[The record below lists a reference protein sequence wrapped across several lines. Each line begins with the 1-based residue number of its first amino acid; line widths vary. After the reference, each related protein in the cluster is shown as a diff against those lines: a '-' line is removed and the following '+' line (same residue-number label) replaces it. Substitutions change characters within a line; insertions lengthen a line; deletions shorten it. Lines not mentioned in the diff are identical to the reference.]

1 MIDDNKLKLIIYEIY
16 PNYKKI
22 DSLIIALTTILRA
35 IQCYFFDDNNIIFNN
50 VLTLNNFRNLK
61 SIIMNIFYYIKP
73 ENLPKFTEFK
83 DISNPELTNIR
94 REFEKITSSG
104 ENKFQLS
111 VTKISVND
119 QQYLQNFVNLLVPSI
134 MKMSNKLYVNWI
146 NVQPISRAEWMST
159 QKFARTREV
168 YLNQNYEDDVELYIN
183 SSGDNDY
190 IFENRVYIGDIYNV
204 IRNLIFERIKI
215 HKIMIFYYVKSN
227 KLVSY
232 YETLSNYFNFEKKNI
247 FTKYIDFRLMP
258 YEDQN
263 NFKEFCRYL
272 RNLVYI
278 DNDRLKIFSEDDM
291 KLYFGVYYFNQIPF
305 QKIEDKDRALYR
317 NINELLYNIKNNEMK
332 EFGDFFARNITNKE
346 LNQIY
351 DTYINNE
358 TYTKEFF
365 KYIQKEVVGY
375 NSSIFTNKNFKEN
388 GMQEKII
395 YNFFKNWMIDPDPDT
410 EKDGTYTLLPQN
422 YDHLTKKQKIR
433 FIGQINRKE
442 IIPFN
447 INRIELKS
455 NGLIDKEKHQDFIMD
470 GGELIYLIFETMQKE
485 GILSKIIFNPKCVDK
500 NRQGHNN
507 KFLKR
512 NMRENVFNEE
522 NIDKFNN
529 CFYYLGNVSYKDLK
543 IPNYKLNK
551 NFTLYEHLS
560 DEKYGVAFYT
570 QYATNWVSQLFMYFK
585 FLNCR
590 VLYVTGATGVGKS
603 TQVPKLLFYGLK
615 AFNFKISGKMIC
627 TQPRVDP
634 TVGIPEFVSK
644 ELGLLMKSEIE
655 GEKVNEPALSRY
667 LQYQH
672 QKDKIVDN
680 YTPTFLKFATDGL
693 FFEQLINNPTLKE
706 ENILNLK
713 LKSQKENPFTT
724 KNMYDIIGVDE
735 AHEHNKN
742 MDYILTIMRN
752 ALYYNN
758 DLKLVIISATMDDD
772 EKYYRYYYRHIDDN
786 LMYPLNRLVL
796 NTNEDDQKFATRH
809 LIDRRIHIEPP
820 PVPGQSAT
828 KFPVKDIYLS
838 EDADDYETSEK
849 NAMKTIQNICTNT
862 SEGHILLFTTGKKE
876 IEKLSRFYVENL
888 PQNILVFPYFSE
900 MPNAVKYKGDVQVI
914 ETKLSNYNFDRSS
927 FIDFMFKLIKED
939 QIKKTNVKYSRV
951 VIIATNVAEASITI
965 ENLRF
970 VVEMGY
976 FNFVGYNYDT
986 GLPIIKKEKID
997 ENSRL
1002 QRRGRTGRVCPG
1014 TVYYMYKKNARKNVI
1029 SIKNIESSNITFDYL
1044 KFLPEKSNEI
1054 AFFNKNNDPYYAKL
1068 INNNITKEDI
1078 LSDFQKK
1085 KGYDQIIKTQFL
1097 YENDI
1102 LQPFNLDFKDE
1113 YLVDPENDKKKIILN
1128 LLNLDFKV
1136 LYSYKETGFDPEV
1149 LFDNY
1154 GLFFITHPE
1163 ESNIIRLNT
1172 FIIVQYRENFNDNWK
1187 PFNISNDIKFK
1198 KMAKIFTE
1206 LIEYS
1211 FIKKLPNPY
1220 EFKKLEFIK
1229 YYKIITKSKLDFMIK
1244 NFGEKL
1250 SVVYLISKLFNRS
1263 DDILLLI
1270 SLLKAC
1276 DFDLRNLIYSKKGKN
1291 PKTGKIIE
1299 LYNVTKYLKNIDYNS
1314 QLLQLY
1320 NIAQDIYIYM
1330 LPILQKELKSK
1341 NIYIN
1346 LQLIDKLKIKE
1357 FIEIKDYNDSI
1368 INSISYKFNRNVFM
1382 LNLDERKLLDKII
1395 KDTGD
1400 NENKPHDYLIKQIDN
1415 IFTDFFKNNNSL
1427 LDLIS
1432 KHFLINKKIFPEFIK
1447 TYITYKITNFFDK
1460 EINENINS
1468 GTQNKDAL
1476 LNKLTLSENKPTSIL
1491 NSFYG
1496 AFRLNNDLLSGNETT
1511 LFQTDVYKRENI
1523 GIAGKDKFFYIEKNV
1538 LDIIDF
1544 KTKLPTKLVLYN
1556 LLNRLNFK
1564 IIDFKK
1570 IFEKID

>member
-1 MIDDNKLKLIIYEIY
+1 MIENSKLKLIISQIF

-22 DSLIIALTTILRA
+22 NILLDPLKLILSA
-35 IQCYFFDDNNIIFNN
+35 INVYFFDNNEAIFYN
-50 VLTLNNFRNLK
+50 VITLNNFRNLK

-83 DISNPELTNIR
+83 DTSNEELTNIY
-94 REFEKITSSG
+94 REFVKISSAG
-104 ENKFQLS
+104 ENKFKLNP
-111 VTKISVND
+111 TKIALND
-119 QQYLQNFVNLLVPSI
+119 EEYLKNFVNLIVPSI

-146 NVQPISRAEWMST
+146 NVQPIPLLEYRKT
-159 QKFARTREV
+159 QY
-168 YLNQNYEDDVELYIN
+168 YLETIELYKNQNYVDDVELFIN
-183 SSGDNDY
+183 SNGSYNY
-190 IFENRVYIGDIYNV
+190 KFKNRLYIGDIYNV
-204 IRNLIFERIKI
+204 IRNFIFERIKI
-215 HKIMIFYYVKSN
+215 HKIMIFYYVKNN

-232 YETLSNYFNFEKKNI
+232 YETLSDYFNLEKNNI

-263 NFKEFCRYL
+263 NFKQFCRYL

-278 DNDRLKIFSEDDM
+278 DNNRLKIFSEDDM

-305 QKIEDKDRALYR
+305 QKIEDKDRSLYR
-317 NINELLYNIKNNEMK
+317 NIKELLYDIKNNEIK
-332 EFGDFFARNITNKE
+332 EFGDFFARNITDKE

-365 KYIQKEVVGY
+365 KYIQKEVIGY
-375 NSSIFTNKNFKEN
+375 NESIFSNLKLKEN
-388 GMQEKII
+388 GIQEKII
-395 YNFFKNWMIDPDPDT
+395 YNFFKNWMIDPDS
-410 EKDGTYTLLPQN
+410 EKENTYDLLPQN
-422 YDHLTKKQKIR
+422 YDHLTKKQKKR
-433 FIGQINRKE
+433 FIDQINKEE

-447 INRIELKS
+447 INRIERKS
-455 NGLIDKEKHQDFIMD
+455 NNLIDKEKHKDFIM
-470 GGELIYLIFETMQKE
+470 GGDILIDLIFLTMQKE

-507 KFLKR
+507 KLLKR
-512 NMRENVFNEE
+512 NMRLNVFNEE
-522 NIDKFNN
+522 NIDKFNR
-529 CFYYLGNVSYKDLK
+529 CYYYLGNKSYKDIE
-543 IPNYKLNK
+543 IPNYKLNRK
-551 NFTLYEHLS
+551 FTLYEHLS
-560 DEKYGVAFYT
+560 HEKYGVAFYT

-590 VLYVTGATGVGKS
+590 VLYITGATGVGKS

-634 TVGIPEFVSK
+634 TVGIPKYVSR

-655 GEKVNEPALSRY
+655 GEEVNEPALSRY

-713 LKSQKENPFTT
+713 LKSQNENPFTT
-724 KNMYDIIGVDE
+724 KNMFDIIGVDE

-796 NTNEDDQKFATRH
+796 DTNQNNERFATRH
-809 LIDRRIHIEPP
+809 FIDRRIHIEPP

-828 KFPVKDIYLS
+828 KFPVKDVYLY

-849 NAMKTIQNICTNT
+849 RAMETIQNICNDT

-876 IEKLSRFYVENL
+876 IEKLSRFFVENL
-888 PQNILVFPYFSE
+888 PQNVLVFPYFSE
-900 MPNAVKYKGDVQVI
+900 MPNAEKYKNDVQVI
-914 ETKLSNYNFDRSS
+914 ETKLSNYNFDRTS
-927 FIDFMFKLIKED
+927 FVDFMFKLIKED

-1029 SIKNIESSNITFDYL
+1029 SVKNIESSNITFDYL

-1054 AFFNKNNDPYYAKL
+1054 PFFNKNNDPYYAKL
-1068 INNNITKEDI
+1068 INSNITKEDI

-1102 LQPFNLDFKDE
+1102 LQPSNLDFKDQ
-1113 YLVDPENDKKKIILN
+1113 YLEDQENDKKKIILN

-1136 LYSYKETGFDPEV
+1136 LYSFKQTGFDPEV

-1163 ESNIIRLNT
+1163 ESNIKRLNT

-1250 SVVYLISKLFNRS
+1250 SIVYLISKLFNRS

-1276 DFDLRNLIYSKKGKN
+1276 DFDLRNLIYSKKGRN

-1299 LYNVTKYLKNIDYNS
+1299 LYDVTKYLKNIDYNS

-1320 NIAQDIYIYM
+1320 NIAHDIYMYM

-1357 FIEIKDYNDSI
+1357 FVEIKDYNDSI

-1476 LNKLTLSENKPTSIL
+1476 LNKITLSENKRNSIL

-1511 LFQTDVYKRENI
+1511 LLQTDVYKRENI
-1523 GIAGKDKFFYIEKNV
+1523 GIAGKDHFFYIEKNI

-1556 LLNRLNFK
+1556 MLNRLNFK